1 MQSPHRSASSAGSR
15 WWQEPPR
22 QGSRALFVGAMQHL
36 AQGTSRLI
44 EPAVYSR
51 RSCYHPV
58 RLRTAGRQQ
67 TPSRGAPPTFGS
79 ADQMQLQETSKSAE
93 KKNKKNQNATAGSL
107 ASSPQGSRPSDF
119 QCISAMWLQGWGKA
133 ARGAGS
139 GYCTLTVQHGM
150 RAQGRFLLRADPQFA
165 TLGSAISSGLGRQG
179 GWSRLQ
185 LAA

>member
-1 MQSPHRSASSAGSR
+1 MHRCEGCLHTSYQPVGAPLLRRCMQSPHRSASSAGSR

-93 KKNKKNQNATAGSL
+93 KKNKKKTKRYSRVPSL
-107 ASSPQGSRPSDF
+107 LPTR
-119 QCISAMWLQGWGKA
+119 LQ
-133 ARGAGS
+133 
-139 GYCTLTVQHGM
+139 
-150 RAQGRFLLRADPQFA
+150 
-165 TLGSAISSGLGRQG
+165 TLGFPVHLSNVASGMGQGCARCGVGVLHTHRAAWHEGTGQISPPG
-179 GWSRLQ
+179 
-185 LAA
+185 